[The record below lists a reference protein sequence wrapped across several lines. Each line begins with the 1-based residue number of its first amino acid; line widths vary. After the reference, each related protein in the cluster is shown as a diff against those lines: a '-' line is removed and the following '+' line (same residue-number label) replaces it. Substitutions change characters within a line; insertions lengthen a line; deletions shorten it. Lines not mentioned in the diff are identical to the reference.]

1 MNKSGLSSD
10 ISTQDGIIE
19 TLLLDMPKI
28 NSGSTAQQILN
39 VCNEMIENLSLD
51 WGKCVTYSSD
61 NTNSMVQC
69 DNSLLKKSKDSQAE
83 HKVFDV
89 TCQCHLAQFVL
100 EKEEG
105 Q

>member
-1 MNKSGLSSD
+1 
-10 ISTQDGIIE
+10 
-19 TLLLDMPKI
+19 MPKI
-28 NSGSTAQQILN
+28 NNGSTAQQIFN

-51 WGKCVTYSSD
+51 WGKCVTCSSD
-61 NTNSMVQC
+61 NTNSMVRC
-69 DNSLLKKSKDSQAE
+69 GNSLLKKSKDSQAE